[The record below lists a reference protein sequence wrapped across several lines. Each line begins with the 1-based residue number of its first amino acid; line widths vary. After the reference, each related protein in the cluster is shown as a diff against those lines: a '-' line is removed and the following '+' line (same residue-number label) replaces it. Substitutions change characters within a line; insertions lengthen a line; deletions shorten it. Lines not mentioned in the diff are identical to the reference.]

1 MSIVGDIPE
10 LPWKSMMAIGETTW
24 IVGLVVFILLER
36 RTPVATLAWIFGLV
50 LLPGLGI
57 PVYLFLGPRRLRRKK
72 LRYKD
77 KRLAVTRALA
87 DVTARMPAGDATRLA
102 TIGEKLQHTPVS
114 TARKLV
120 VHHEGDALY
129 DRVLEAIDT
138 AKDHVHVEYYIYEPD
153 TQGVRLRDALVRARG
168 RGVEVRLL
176 VDAVGSPSARA
187 GFFEPLVAAG
197 GHFRRFLPPRLGI
210 VWTRFFNF
218 RTHRKI
224 VVVDGVVGFTG
235 GMNWASCHSHRD
247 SGDAAWRDTQ
257 VELHGPVVADLQRTF
272 LENWVYSDGDSPT
285 TARYFPEQEPGD
297 ELVQILRSGPDRDI
311 FPIHAFFVSAIT
323 MARER
328 VLLTTPY
335 LVPDPTTL
343 YALKTT
349 ALRGVKVEILVPVRG
364 DSRLVSAAARSYFEE
379 LIEAGCHVHTYDPCM
394 LHAKLLV
401 VDDEL
406 ATIGTANF
414 DNRSFRLN
422 FEVMA
427 VLYGKAHASALA
439 EQFERDLARAT
450 RVGRRQLHAE
460 SIAARLFESAARLFS
475 PLM

>member
-1 MSIVGDIPE
+1 
-10 LPWKSMMAIGETTW
+10 MAVGETTW

-72 LRYKD
+72 LHYKD

-87 DVTARMPAGDATRLA
+87 DVRARMPAGDGTRLA
-102 TIGEKLQHTPVS
+102 TIGERLQHTPVS
-114 TARKLV
+114 TATKLV
-120 VHHEGDALY
+120 VHHEGDSLY
-129 DRVLEAIDT
+129 DRVIEAIDA
-138 AKDHVHVEYYIYEPD
+138 AKDHVHVEYYIYEAD
-153 TQGVRLRDALVRARG
+153 TQGARLRDALVRARG
-168 RGVEVRLL
+168 RGVEVRIL

-187 GFFEPLVAAG
+187 GFFAPLIEAG
-197 GHFRRFLPPRLGI
+197 GHFQRFLPPKLGI

-224 VVVDGVVGFTG
+224 VIVDGVLGFTG
-235 GMNWASCHSHRD
+235 GMNWSSCHSARD
-247 SGDAAWRDTQ
+247 SGESAWRDTQ
-257 VELHGPVVADLQRTF
+257 VELEGQVVADLQRTF
-272 LENWVYSDGDSPT
+272 LENWVYSGGDSPT
-285 TARYFPEQEPGD
+285 TAKYFPPCDAGT
-297 ELVQILRSGPDRDI
+297 ELVQILRSGPDREV

-335 LVPDPTTL
+335 LVPDATTL
-343 YALKTT
+343 YALKTA
-349 ALRGVKVEILVPVRG
+349 ALRGVRVDILVPLRG
-364 DSRLVSAAARSYFEE
+364 DSRMVSAAARSYFEE
-379 LIEAGCHVHTYDPCM
+379 LMDAGCRIFTYDPCM

-401 VDDEL
+401 VDEDL

-427 VLYGKAHASALA
+427 VLYGATQATALA
-439 EQFERDLARAT
+439 AQFEKDITRATKVARRDLHR
-450 RVGRRQLHAE
+450 E
-460 SIAARLFESAARLFS
+460 SLAVRLFESGARLFS